1 MSRNSKG
8 GTKNRPALQIWSL
21 AQARAVVPYLT
32 SVMTSLREH
41 VLEAQ
46 AQHHRAGKLAD
57 RPGRADRSTLLALE
71 EAKRD
76 AQRAEDRFHEA
87 LNELQSLDI
96 YCLDPAG
103 GLALIPF
110 VHDKQLAWFVFDLF
124 DGKPLRS
131 WRYHSDP
138 METRRPLAEVK
149 NIPADEGTWL
159 A

>member
-8 GTKNRPALQIWSL
+8 GTKNRPALQVWSL
-21 AQARAVVPYLT
+21 AQARAVLPYLT
-32 SVMTSLREH
+32 SVMGSLREH
-41 VLEAQ
+41 TLEAQ
-46 AQHHRAGKLAD
+46 TQHHRARKLAT
-57 RPGRADRSTLLALE
+57 RPGRANRGTLLALE

-76 AQRAEDRFHEA
+76 ARQAEDRFHEA

-96 YCLDPAG
+96 YCLDPAS

-124 DGKPLRS
+124 DSRPLRF
-131 WRYHSDP
+131 WRYHSDS
-138 METRRPLAEVK
+138 MEMRRSLSEIK
-149 NIPADEGTWL
+149 NVSADEGTWL